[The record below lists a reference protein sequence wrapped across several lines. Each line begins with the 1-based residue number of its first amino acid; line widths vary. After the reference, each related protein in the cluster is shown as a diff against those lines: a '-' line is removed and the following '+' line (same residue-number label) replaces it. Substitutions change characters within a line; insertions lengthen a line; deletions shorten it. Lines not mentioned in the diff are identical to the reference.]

1 MGIKCHLSALCPTQK
16 LVVVHTQRKKENVR
30 DMYWW
35 TASDRTRKTSKRGN
49 VFHICMLAIP
59 VVFPDWLSRVTIN
72 LHFSERLETPQVF
85 LRFRDL
91 RTWSTTQLMQTQEAP
106 QARGQREN
114 KCVVRK
120 SSKMG
125 TYITVAKW

>member
-1 MGIKCHLSALCPTQK
+1 MGNKCHLSALCPTQK

-35 TASDRTRKTSKRGN
+35 TASDRTRKTSKRWN
-49 VFHICMLAIP
+49 VFPHMHAGHTCG
-59 VVFPDWLSRVTIN
+59 FP
-72 LHFSERLETPQVF
+72 RLTLQGHYKF
-85 LRFRDL
+85 TFQWKARDTTGRRFRDL